1 MGILL
6 EFVGEAR
13 MLGLMMYGCMF
24 LAYRSAGRPRP
35 TGLMLGSSVSGDDSV
50 SSSMLWEC
58 DLGIIFELEDVA
70 SMTGSTV
77 LGLSHL
83 DFRCVGGLWPHGV
96 MMGGAVP
103 VVLFLVFFRC
113 VRVFFNCC
121 WRSWICFC
129 CY

>member
-6 EFVGEAR
+6 ELGGEAR

-58 DLGIIFELEDVA
+58 DLGIIFKLGDVA
-70 SMTGSTV
+70 SITGSTM
-77 LGLSHL
+77 LGLSLL
-83 DFRCVGGLWPHGV
+83 DLH
-96 MMGGAVP
+96 
-103 VVLFLVFFRC
+103 
-113 VRVFFNCC
+113 
-121 WRSWICFC
+121 
-129 CY
+129 